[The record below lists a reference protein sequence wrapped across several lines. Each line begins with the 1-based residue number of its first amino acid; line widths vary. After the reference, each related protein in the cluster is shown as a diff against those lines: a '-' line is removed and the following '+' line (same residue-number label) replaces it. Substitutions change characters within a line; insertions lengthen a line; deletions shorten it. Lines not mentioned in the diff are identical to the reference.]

1 MPQIIVESGTTR
13 RIVSYTHQ
21 SSFIENEK
29 LVDKSKHIYL
39 LDKHIINNMRDMNL
53 LEAWFDI
60 LVEYCFNWLN
70 GTKPVYG
77 NNFIESKDAIVNNSD
92 IFQDFIDSKLK
103 VTNNDA
109 DKISKD
115 TMRNEFLK
123 MYPDKH
129 LTTIQIMS
137 SLKDRNIKYNTN
149 LRSTGN
155 IRGCYY
161 GVKFS
166 LQDDQDDEDY
176 NNGINNADQAVDIN
190 LKYKELEQQ
199 YKELQEKYNILNSK
213 QNKISVNDFCD
224 EFDEVKEITIKPQ
237 KQLIEIDDEA
247 VTVEASKTKKAVLS
261 KEEKKKLSENEAKNA
276 TVKEDVEN
284 CRKKLTHLLVL

>member
-1 MPQIIVESGTTR
+1 MNGPLFKVWVDGNLQSTLLYKDGQYNFKHHSRCITTANTMPQIIVESGTTR

-29 LVDKSKHIYL
+29 LVDKSKNIYL

-53 LEAWFDI
+53 FEAWFDI

-70 GTKPVYG
+70 GSKPVYG

-166 LQDDQDDEDY
+166 QQDDEDDEDY
-176 NNGINNADQAVDIN
+176 NNGINKVEQSVDIH
-190 LKYKELEQQ
+190 LKYKELEQK
-199 YKELQEKYNILNSK
+199 YK
-213 QNKISVNDFCD
+213 
-224 EFDEVKEITIKPQ
+224 
-237 KQLIEIDDEA
+237 
-247 VTVEASKTKKAVLS
+247 
-261 KEEKKKLSENEAKNA
+261 
-276 TVKEDVEN
+276 
-284 CRKKLTHLLVL
+284 